1 MAYQGI
7 TNETPYYA
15 EPQLLQDEDGRDI
28 LVVYV
33 KATYVIEPDGKL
45 RLSDKQ
51 IPVNPAGEYFGE
63 PGKSSL
69 KYAPE
74 CAFAKLTTDVVLVG
88 HAHAPEQYPTP
99 QVDVSLRVGA
109 LQKTVRVFGDRVWE
123 KGFFGWRISAPQPFT
138 TMPLVYERAFGGK
151 DVSHADEKNHEY
163 ELRNPLGVGLM
174 AKKSV
179 LKAPLPLPNLEDPNQ
194 LIQRLTDRPA
204 PAGFG
209 CIAPDWHPRLPL
221 TGTYDEA
228 WQQQRLPLLAKDF
241 NRAFFN
247 AAAADLIAPAFLTG
261 SEDVEIIHATAQGNL
276 AFRLP
281 GLAPHV
287 FLTMSG
293 EDEQDL
299 PVTLDTATINTDENI
314 VMLLWRASATV
325 FQRIYEM
332 EKIRVTAD
340 TQAFLKQRAA

>member
-15 EPQLLQDEDGRDI
+15 EPQLLQDEDGRDV
-28 LVVYV
+28 LVIYV
-33 KATYVIEPDGKL
+33 KATYSIQPDGKL
-45 RLSDKQ
+45 VLLEKQ
-51 IPVNPAGEYFGE
+51 VPVNPAGEYFGE

-69 KYAPE
+69 KYPPE
-74 CAFAKLTTDVVLVG
+74 SAFAKLATDVILVG
-88 HAHAPEQYPTP
+88 HAHAPEQYPATEL
-99 QVDVSLRVGA
+99 DVSLRVGA

-138 TMPLVYERAFGGK
+138 AMPLVYERAFGGK
-151 DVSHADEKNHEY
+151 DVSHENEKNHEY

-174 AKKSV
+174 AKKSA
-179 LKAPLPLPNLEDPNQ
+179 LNAPVPLPNLEDPSH
-194 LIQRLTDRPA
+194 LVQRLTDRPA

-228 WQQQRLPLLAKDF
+228 WQQQRMPLLAKDF

-247 AAAADLIAPAFLTG
+247 AAATDLIAPAFLTG
-261 SEDVEIIHATAQGNL
+261 SEDVEIINATPQGGL

-281 GLAPHV
+281 GQEPHV

-299 PVTLDTATINTDENI
+299 QVTLDTATINTDENTLT
-314 VMLLWRASATV
+314 LLWRASASV
-325 FQRIYEM
+325 FQRIYDM
-332 EKIRVTAD
+332 ERIRVTAD
-340 TQAFLKQRAA
+340 TQASLKQRAA

>member
-15 EPQLLQDEDGRDI
+15 EPQLLQDEEGRDV

-33 KATYVIEPDGKL
+33 KAAYAIQPEGQLVLAEN
-45 RLSDKQ
+45 Q

-74 CAFAKLTTDVVLVG
+74 CAFAKLATDVILIG
-88 HAHAPEQYPTP
+88 HAYAPEQVPVT
-99 QVDVSLRVGA
+99 QLDVSLRVGA
-109 LQKTVRVFGDRVWE
+109 LQKSVRVFGDRVWE
-123 KGFFGWRISAPQPFT
+123 KGFFGWRISDPQSLT
-138 TMPLVYERAFGGK
+138 TMPLIYERAFGGK
-151 DVSHADEKNHEY
+151 DVSHEDAKNHEY

-174 AKKSV
+174 ARKTA
-179 LKAPLPLPNLEDPNQ
+179 LNAPLPLPNLEDPKN
-194 LIQRLTDRPA
+194 LIQKITDRPP

-221 TGTYDEA
+221 AGTYDEA
-228 WQQQRLPLLAKDF
+228 WQQQRMPLLAKDF

-247 AAAADLIAPAFLTG
+247 AAGLDLIAPAFLTG
-261 SEDVEIIHATAQGNL
+261 SEDIEVINATPQGRL

-281 GLAPHV
+281 GQAPRV

-299 PVTLDTATINTDENI
+299 PVTLDTVTINTDES
-314 VMLLWRASATV
+314 VLVLLWRASASV
-325 FQRIYEM
+325 FQRIYDM
-332 EKIRVTAD
+332 ERIRITAD
-340 TQAFLKQRAA
+340 AQASLNQRAA